1 MTHSNDHLKR
11 MANPV
16 CEVLLTE
23 ELLKAPENDGDP
35 GAGAVVDFWG
45 VVRGV
50 EDGREIEGID
60 YEAHRE
66 MAEHQLRLVAE
77 AATEKFHLKTAMV
90 HHRVGFVRTG
100 EASLFLQVRAQHRAA
115 AFEAGKWIVDE
126 LKKKVPIWKRPR
138 FNEDVVAGIADAGS
152 RGDQSK
158 RGAERPGSTIPATA
172 P

>member
-1 MTHSNDHLKR
+1 

-16 CEVLLTE
+16 CDVLLTE
-23 ELLKAPENDGDP
+23 ALLKAPKKDGDP

-45 VVRGV
+45 VVRGI
-50 EDGREIEGID
+50 EDGREIEGIE

-77 AATEKFHLKTAMV
+77 AGTEKFELKKVMV
-90 HHRVGFVRTG
+90 HHRVGFVRSG

-115 AFEAGKWIVDE
+115 AFDAGKWIVDE

-138 FNEDVVAGIADAGS
+138 FKADPPS
-152 RGDQSK
+152 RRLR
-158 RGAERPGSTIPATA
+158 RGKQRHQTTLMRR
-172 P
+172 

>member
-1 MTHSNDHLKR
+1 MTHCNDHLKR

-23 ELLKAPENDGDP
+23 APLKAPEKDG
-35 GAGAVVDFWG
+35 GVAAGAVVDFWG

-50 EDGREIEGID
+50 EDGREIDGIE

-66 MAEHQLRLVAE
+66 MAEYQLRLLAE
-77 AATEKFHLKTAMV
+77 AATEKFQLKKVMV

-115 AFEAGKWIVDE
+115 AFEASKWIVDE
-126 LKKKVPIWKRPR
+126 LKKKAPIWKRPR
-138 FNEDVVAGIADAGS
+138 FKIDSPSPRFGEAS
-152 RGDQSK
+152 S
-158 RGAERPGSTIPATA
+158 ATKQL
-172 P
+172 

>member
-1 MTHSNDHLKR
+1 

-16 CEVLLTE
+16 CKVLLTE
-23 ELLKAPENDGDP
+23 ALLKAPENDGDP

-45 VVRGV
+45 VVRGI

-60 YEAHRE
+60 YEAHKA
-66 MAEHQLRLVAE
+66 MAEHQFRLLAE
-77 AATEKFHLKTAMV
+77 AATEKFQLKKVMV
-90 HHRVGFVRTG
+90 HHRVGFVRPG

-138 FNEDVVAGIADAGS
+138 FKTDPPS
-152 RGDQSK
+152 RRLPRDKQRDQ
-158 RGAERPGSTIPATA
+158 ATLMRR
-172 P
+172 

>member
-1 MTHSNDHLKR
+1 

-23 ELLKAPENDGDP
+23 ALLKAPENAGDAA
-35 GAGAVVDFWG
+35 AGAVVDFWG

-50 EDGREIEGID
+50 EDRREIEGIE

-77 AATEKFHLKTAMV
+77 AATEKFQLKKVMV

-138 FNEDVVAGIADAGS
+138 FKIEPPS
-152 RGDQSK
+152 PRLRRGKQRDQ
-158 RGAERPGSTIPATA
+158 ATLMRR
-172 P
+172 